1 MQVGRRGK
9 SRGAH
14 DLLGSIR
21 FTAPQHCKRCP
32 GRPLKYKEG
41 CGCVHPRSKG
51 GPAIQV
57 GGGGVL
63 ILGATGSVASV
74 AGPSNEH
81 EGIVSATGTQEASSN
96 SGEVVTAQAGVYN
109 NAEVGTSS
117 GSSILALLRQGAAG
131 APQQTSSGH
140 VTALGAID
148 PALMDI
154 QVGEAPAEMGS
165 DVRAEQHELERVLQG
180 DGGAIEAAA
189 GALAAEAEPAE
200 KRARSDTPADNVSA
214 SGEGEGGLVDASTL
228 SKKKLKSGTAAEVR
242 GVYLDN
248 VATDAAVASSCEYLE
263 ETTARHRASREQ
275 VPNLQKRTG
284 RAVILLIGAVDSN
297 DPVDFLRPD
306 HWYLS
311 PACRNKEDSTVKTI
325 ADEVAT
331 SWVKGMRGVRNSKQE
346 EKVKL
351 VADNKRLQAN
361 LQATEAELSAI
372 KAQLAAIQAQQGPAA
387 PVEGAGHAQG

>member
-1 MQVGRRGK
+1 MRRTCLIVVPHAHTSNLAQFASPLHSTASGVPAGRSSTR
-9 SRGAH
+9 
-14 DLLGSIR
+14 
-21 FTAPQHCKRCP
+21 
-32 GRPLKYKEG
+32 
-41 CGCVHPRSKG
+41 
-51 GPAIQV
+51 PAIQV

-81 EGIVSATGTQEASSN
+81 EGIVTSSN

-117 GSSILALLRQGAAG
+117 GSSILALTRQGAAG
-131 APQQTSSGH
+131 APQQT
-140 VTALGAID
+140 LGAINS
-148 PALMDI
+148 ALMDI

-180 DGGAIEAAA
+180 DGGAVEAAA

-200 KRARSDTPADNVSA
+200 KRARSDTPADDVSA

-248 VATDAAVASSCEYLE
+248 VATDAAVASTCEYLE
-263 ETTARHRASREQ
+263 ETTARHRALREQ
-275 VPNLQKRTG
+275 VPNLQKRAATLARKTG
-284 RAVILLIGAVDSN
+284 RYVILLISAVDSN

-331 SWVKGMRGVRNSKQE
+331 SWVKGMRG
-346 EKVKL
+346 
-351 VADNKRLQAN
+351 AN

-387 PVEGAGHAQG
+387 PVEGAGHAQE

>member
-1 MQVGRRGK
+1 MRRT
-9 SRGAH
+9 R
-14 DLLGSIR
+14 LI
-21 FTAPQHCKRCP
+21 HCKRCP

-117 GSSILALLRQGAAG
+117 GSSILALMRQGAAG
-131 APQQTSSGH
+131 APQQTSSGQ

-180 DGGAIEAAA
+180 DGGAVEAAA
-189 GALAAEAEPAE
+189 GALAAEAEPVE

-275 VPNLQKRTG
+275 VPNLQKRAATLARKRG
-284 RAVILLIGAVDSN
+284 RAVILLICAVDSN

-311 PACRNKEDSTVKTI
+311 PACRNKEDSTFKTI

-372 KAQLAAIQAQQGPAA
+372 KAQLAVIQAQQGPAA
-387 PVEGAGHAQG
+387 PVEGAGHAQE